1 MSPLVFELAEDG
13 SELMLAVQDGGA
25 LPIMLN
31 AAAVD
36 ALMRRL
42 AECRAKM
49 APVHPAQPP
58 SDPELV
64 YQNDN
69 LLFDVTA
76 CRYAPAIEIA
86 MQHPGLG
93 WTVTR
98 LGREQAEDFQVAI
111 EFALQDIPK
120 QATAV

>member
-1 MSPLVFELAEDG
+1 MSPLVLELAEDG
-13 SELMLAVQDGGA
+13 SELTLAAQDGGTLSIA
-25 LPIMLN
+25 LN

-49 APVHPAQPP
+49 APVHPARPP
-58 SDPELV
+58 SDPELI

-76 CRYAPAIEIA
+76 CRDAPAIEIA

-98 LGREQAEDFQVAI
+98 LAREQAEDLQVAI
-111 EFALQDIPK
+111 EFALQEILK
-120 QATAV
+120 RSTAV